1 MKLVIIT
8 GMSGA
13 GKSNAANFLEDIG
26 FYCVDNMPPILM
38 NKFIDVLIENKE
50 ISKVGIITDI
60 RGGSFFDDLFESME
74 ELRKRNIQY
83 EIIFLEASDEELIRR
98 FKQTRRMH
106 PLSQDGSLEE
116 GIEKERDKLGK
127 LREKADHII
136 DTTDMIP
143 SQFKEV
149 LQSIY
154 IKGEKSSNLT
164 VNIISFGYKNGIP
177 LDADLVFD
185 VRFLPNPHYIEDLRA
200 YTGNDESVRNYVMAW
215 PESKEFMERLKS
227 MVDFLMPYYIR
238 EGKYRL
244 IVAVG
249 CTGGKHRSVT
259 VANELYEY
267 MKEKGNKVV
276 VNHRDI
282 SRLKI

>member
-26 FYCVDNMPPILM
+26 FYCVDNMPPVLM
-38 NKFIDVLIENKE
+38 NKFIDVLVENKE
-50 ISKVGIITDI
+50 VSKAAIITDI
-60 RGGSFFDDLFESME
+60 RGGSFFDDLFENME
-74 ELRKRNIQY
+74 ELKRRGINY
-83 EIIFLEASDEELIRR
+83 EIVFLEASNEELIRR

-116 GIEKERDKLGK
+116 GIEKEKARLGK
-127 LREKADHII
+127 LREKANHII

-143 SQFKEV
+143 SQFKEI
-149 LQSIY
+149 LQSLY
-154 IKGEKSSNLT
+154 IKGEKSSNIT

-177 LDADLVFD
+177 LDSDLVFD
-185 VRFLPNPHYIEDLRA
+185 VRFLPNPHYIEDLRE
-200 YTGNDESVRNYVMAW
+200 YTGNDESVRNYVMQW
-215 PESKEFMERLKS
+215 TESKEFMERLKS
-227 MVDFLMPYYIR
+227 MIDFLMPYYIR

-267 MKEKGNKVV
+267 MKGKGDKVV
-276 VNHRDI
+276 VKHRDI
-282 SRLKI
+282 SR

>member
-26 FYCVDNMPPILM
+26 FYCVDNMPPVLM
-38 NKFIDVLIENKE
+38 NKFIDVLVENKE
-50 ISKVGIITDI
+50 VSKVGIITDI
-60 RGGSFFDDLFESME
+60 RGGSFFDDLFE
-74 ELRKRNIQY
+74 NIESLKNRGIPY
-83 EIIFLEASDEELIRR
+83 EIVFLEASNNELIRR

-116 GIEKERDKLGK
+116 GIEKERARLGK
-127 LREKADHII
+127 LREKANHII
-136 DTTDMIP
+136 DTTNMIP
-143 SQFKEV
+143 SQFKDI
-149 LQSIY
+149 LQSLY
-154 IKGEKSSNLT
+154 TKGEKGSNIT
-164 VNIISFGYKNGIP
+164 VNIMSFGYKNGIP

-185 VRFLPNPHYIEDLRA
+185 VRFLPNPHYIEDLREH
-200 YTGNDESVRNYVMAW
+200 TGNDESVRNYVMQW
-215 PESKEFMERLKS
+215 PESNEFVKRLKE

-244 IVAVG
+244 IIAVG

-259 VANELYEY
+259 VANELFEY
-267 MKEKGNKVV
+267 MKEKGDKVLV
-276 VNHRDI
+276 KHRDI
-282 SRLKI
+282 AR

>member
-26 FYCVDNMPPILM
+26 FYCVDNMPPVLM
-38 NKFIDVLIENKE
+38 NKFIDVLVENKE
-50 ISKVGIITDI
+50 VSKVGIITDI

-74 ELRKRNIQY
+74 ELKRRKINY
-83 EIIFLEASDEELIRR
+83 EIVFLEASDEELIRR

-106 PLSQDGSLEE
+106 PLSQNGSLEE
-116 GIEKERDKLGK
+116 GIEKERARLGK
-127 LREKADHII
+127 LREKANHII

-143 SQFKEV
+143 SQFKEII
-149 LQSIY
+149 QSLY
-154 IKGEKSSNLT
+154 TKGDKSSNIT

-177 LDADLVFD
+177 LDSDLVFD
-185 VRFLPNPHYIEDLRA
+185 VRFLPNPHYIEDLREH
-200 YTGNDESVRNYVMAW
+200 TGNDESVRNYVMQW

-227 MVDFLMPYYIR
+227 MIDFLMPYYIR

-267 MKEKGNKVV
+267 MKGKGDKVV
-276 VNHRDI
+276 VKHRDI
-282 SRLKI
+282 AL